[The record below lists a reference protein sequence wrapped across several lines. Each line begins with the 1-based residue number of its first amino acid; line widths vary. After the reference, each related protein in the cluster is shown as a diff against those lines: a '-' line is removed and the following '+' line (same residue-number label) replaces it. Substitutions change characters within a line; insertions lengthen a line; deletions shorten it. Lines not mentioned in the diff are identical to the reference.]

1 MDVAGTVALSRQSGL
16 DREMRVIANN
26 LANMSTTGYRREGV
40 VFSESV
46 KIAQGETDSI
56 SMSSLNTRY
65 SDVAPGAMRSTGGA
79 LDLAIDGEGFFQVE
93 GPAGARLTRA
103 GAFMKDA
110 NGQMINAAGEFLLDG
125 GGAPILLPPGSIDV
139 EISAD
144 GTVTAGGDPVAQLG
158 LFVAAEGA
166 SFERED
172 GVRFRSDQPFE
183 PAPDARIMQGQLEDA
198 NVSAVGEMTRMIEV
212 QRAYEFSQALQER
225 EDERQR
231 AVVRTLG
238 QAPQ

>member
-1 MDVAGTVALSRQSGL
+1 MTGTIALSRQSGL

-40 VFSESV
+40 IFSESV
-46 KIAQGETDSI
+46 QGSASGSDSV
-56 SMSSLNTRY
+56 SMTSLNAHF
-65 SDVAPGAMRSTGGA
+65 SDEALGTMRTTGGS
-79 LDLAIDGEGFFQVE
+79 LDLAIE
-93 GPAGARLTRA
+93 GPGYFQIEGAGGARLTRA
-103 GAFMKDA
+103 GAFLRDA
-110 NGQMINAAGEFLLDG
+110 GGQVVNAAGEFLLDS
-125 GGAPILLPPGSIDV
+125 GGAPILLPPGSVDIA
-139 EISAD
+139 ISSD
-144 GTVTAGGDPVAQLG
+144 GTMTAAGDPVAQLG
-158 LFVAAEGA
+158 IFAPAPGA

-183 PAPDARIMQGQLEDA
+183 PLIDGRIMQGQLEGA

-231 AVVRTLG
+231 SVVRTLG

>member
-26 LANMSTTGYRREGV
+26 LANMSTPGYRREGV

-46 KIAQGETDSI
+46 KTAQGEADSI

-65 SDVAPGAMRSTGGA
+65 SDVAAGAMRSTGGA

-93 GPAGARLTRA
+93 GPTGARLTRA